1 MKRTLAKNPRD
12 HNVWTNEEVVAG
24 GGEERVAEAAFKA
37 HRNELAVREAMLASN
52 GRRRA
57 G

>member
-37 HRNELAVREAMLASN
+37 HRNELAVREGRLASN